1 MNKVLGLN
9 PDTENKKKEN
19 SNSTEGMDLEK
30 DEGEYKG
37 GIGRGCSVHR
47 GGERRGGERRGRERR
62 GGKGRRRE
70 GRRGE
75 EERGGEERIRERRE
89 E

>member
-37 GIGRGCSVHR
+37 GIGRGCSVLYLAGLLLAIWTCLVNICR
-47 GGERRGGERRGRERR
+47 LNETRE
-62 GGKGRRRE
+62 
-70 GRRGE
+70 
-75 EERGGEERIRERRE
+75 I
-89 E
+89 